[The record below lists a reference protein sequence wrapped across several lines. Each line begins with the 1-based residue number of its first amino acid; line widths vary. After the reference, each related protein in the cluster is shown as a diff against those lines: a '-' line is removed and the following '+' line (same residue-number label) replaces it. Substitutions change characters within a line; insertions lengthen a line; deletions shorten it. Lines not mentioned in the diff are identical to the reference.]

1 MKPFN
6 ADEVFEPLLAD
17 IKNGDIK
24 TTHQLR
30 LVLESLS
37 EQFNIKALLI
47 LEMFHAWLAK
57 RNLALLTENGVV
69 EIKRKAG

>member
-6 ADEVFEPLLAD
+6 ANEVFEPLLAD
-17 IKNGDIK
+17 IKKGDIK

-37 EQFNIKALLI
+37 EQFNIKTLLI
-47 LEMFHAWLAK
+47 LEMFRAWLAK
-57 RNLALLTENGVV
+57 RNLDLLTENGVV
-69 EIKRKAG
+69 EIKP